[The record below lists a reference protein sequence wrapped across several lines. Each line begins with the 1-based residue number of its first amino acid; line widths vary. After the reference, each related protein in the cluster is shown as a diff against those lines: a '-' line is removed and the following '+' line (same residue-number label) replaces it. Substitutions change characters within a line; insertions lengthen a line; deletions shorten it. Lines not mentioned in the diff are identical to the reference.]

1 MSDVVEIVSRLE
13 RAGGSLSLDG
23 DRIEYAIP
31 RGNPE
36 AQQLLTELRKQR
48 ERVTEILR
56 RRERVSIQEWPPES
70 RDRVQRFGQPHAKL
84 FVFLGRKV
92 RTPNGPGTLI
102 QVFADRVTVLLDSE
116 LSRCAV
122 FTPQEIAPYDWSV

>member
-1 MSDVVEIVSRLE
+1 MSDVLEIVSRLE

-31 RGNPE
+31 KGSWE
-36 AQQLLTELRKQR
+36 AQQLLAELRKQR

-56 RRERVSIQEWPPES
+56 LRESIQNWPPES
-70 RDRVQRFGQPHAKL
+70 HDRVWRFGQPHARL
-84 FVFLGRKV
+84 FALLGRKV
-92 RTPNGPGTLI
+92 RTPAGPGTLQ

-116 LSRCAV
+116 LSKCAV
-122 FTPQEIAPYDWSV
+122 FAPQEVTPCDRGF